1 MDSALQLKRLYR
13 FRLLDFL
20 AAVFAG
26 PPRIVIPKLEHSLA
40 KMLDDIGTI
49 EVNILHERSTVI
61 TVEDNML
68 LLSRWTAALDHHAD
82 GVWRPLR
89 GVRDIWRDEERLTFA
104 HDVIDNAVALANA
117 HFDVALQLVEIFFRI
132 DEMKIVS
139 GVRAFDHHDKKI
151 AAIVEIAVT
160 HRWLEQMSVLFDP
173 IIEINRWLHRR
184 RGAAPR

>member
-1 MDSALQLKRLYR
+1 
-13 FRLLDFL
+13 
-20 AAVFAG
+20 
-26 PPRIVIPKLEHSLA
+26 
-40 KMLDDIGTI
+40 MLDDVCAV
-49 EVNILHERSTVI
+49 EVNIFYQRAAIFAVKND
-61 TVEDNML
+61 VL
-68 LLSRWTAALDHHAD
+68 LLTGWATTLDHHAD

-89 GVRDIWRDEERLTFA
+89 GVRDIRRDEERLTFA

-117 HFDVALQLVEIFFRI
+117 HFDVALQLIEIFFRI

-184 RGAAPR
+184 RGAVPR